1 MSINTDLRA
10 AGKADLQERRRR
22 VEAAVHSGHMEG
34 LTVTPASRAD
44 AEKYVDG
51 IISSSELV
59 RQVRARYGLR

>member
-1 MSINTDLRA
+1 MSINTDLRV

-22 VEAAVHSGHMEG
+22 VEAAVHSGEMEG
-34 LTVTPASRAD
+34 LTVTPATRAD

-51 IISSSELV
+51 AIGSSELV